1 MSLTYGFIIFISLGK
16 VSIQLKNKVYN
27 ASVISKKKEKNPFK
41 NYHHLYV

>member
-27 ASVISKKKEKNPFK
+27 TSVISIKKEKKSF
-41 NYHHLYV
+41 